1 MLKINRLNA
10 NGEKVETIIDET
22 KIDGTSERKVAKTV
36 LYDANHNKV
45 GEQENPS
52 VYDIYFNNGRQI
64 LVDKDT
70 YDKLVK
76 KLNVTTL

>member
-1 MLKINRLNA
+1 MLKITRLNG
-10 NGEKVETIIDET
+10 NGEKVESIIDET

-36 LYDANHNKV
+36 LYDENHNKV
-45 GEQENPS
+45 GEKENPS

-64 LVDKDT
+64 LVEKDT

-76 KLNVTTL
+76 KLNVATL